1 MLPKPGPTFEI
12 ALAAPEIE
20 VKKSRPDID
29 SSIEIIKKRNK
40 KEKIKTITDFINL
53 SVIFWLLYLTIT
65 ILLGDIN
72 FLISFFINK
81 KSICTL
87 NIFIPQAVD
96 PAHPPIN
103 IKNKKK
109 INENFP
115 QSPKSSV
122 T

>member
-53 SVIFWLLYLTIT
+53 SVIF
-65 ILLGDIN
+65 
-72 FLISFFINK
+72 
-81 KSICTL
+81 
-87 NIFIPQAVD
+87 
-96 PAHPPIN
+96 
-103 IKNKKK
+103 
-109 INENFP
+109 
-115 QSPKSSV
+115 
-122 T
+122 